1 MNGRLSN
8 NLLEKPRALLT
19 ALHQAAVQGANPFER
34 THNAVQEWIA
44 ASRTTAGNRVH
55 IFALGKAGA
64 TMAAGAVAALSEHNI
79 PVAGGVV
86 VVAAALSSDATAEQ
100 GGALPATLEVRVGD
114 HPVPDI
120 GSLAAADVIARKVT
134 EVVEGDIVLVL
145 ISGGATSLCA
155 APCDELREALGHA
168 VPAHELLM
176 QLVATLHQH
185 GLAIHEMNA
194 IRRRLLRWGAGRL
207 AVALY
212 EQGAAAISVFA
223 VSDVIGDDPSVIGSG
238 PCSADPMSDAEFL
251 AMLDAHNLRGQ
262 IPRQL
267 AEALGLQGHPDDA
280 IQPPAASHS
289 AFAAVNFTIVARNRD
304 ACLALAEIARE
315 LGINDVTVV
324 DEPMTGEAETLGHI
338 IASIA
343 MRAARES
350 DGARL
355 IVWGGE
361 PTVSFDMDNRTRASL
376 ESDGPLSDT
385 LGISRHGLPPRLF
398 MSPVDKHHKQGPLGG
413 RMQALALAASLALQ
427 QSASLA
433 EYDETKRH
441 PYRVYLLAAG
451 TDGRDGPTDACG
463 AIVDVYT
470 PVRAREKGRDAIRDL
485 HRLRSY
491 YALKAAR
498 ALLVTG
504 PTGTNVMDVVAAY
517 IVPRPPEASVIW
529 YGGAPPIE

>member
-1 MNGRLSN
+1 MPN
-8 NLLEKPRALLT
+8 NLLEQPRALLT

-34 THNAVQEWIA
+34 TYHAVQQWIA
-44 ASRTTAGNRVH
+44 TSGTNATNRVH

-64 TMAAGAVAALSEHNI
+64 TMAAGATAALHESSI
-79 PVAGGVV
+79 TAVGGVV
-86 VVAAALSSDATAEQ
+86 VVAAAPAPQATAES
-100 GGALPATLEVRVGD
+100 GGNLPDAIEVRVGD

-120 GSLAAADVIARKVT
+120 GSLAAADVIARKVKD
-134 EVVEGDIVLVL
+134 VADGDIALVL

-168 VPAHELLM
+168 VPAHELLT
-176 QLVATLHQH
+176 QLVATLHRS

-212 EQGAAAISVFA
+212 EQGAAAIPVFA

-238 PCSADPMSDAEFL
+238 PCSPDPMSDAEFL
-251 AMLDAHNLRGQ
+251 AMLDAYNLRAE
-262 IPRQL
+262 IPREL

-280 IQPPAASHS
+280 VRPPAVSHP
-289 AFAAVNFTIVARNRD
+289 AFASVTFTIVARNRD
-304 ACLALAEIARE
+304 ACQALAAKARS
-315 LGINDVTVV
+315 LGITDITVV
-324 DEPMTGEAETLGHI
+324 DEPMTGEAETLGHT

-343 MRAARES
+343 VRAARET

-361 PTVSFDMDNRTRASL
+361 PTVSFDMDNRVRAGL
-376 ESDGPLSDT
+376 DSDGPLPDT

-413 RMQALALAASLALQ
+413 RMQALALAACLALR
-427 QSASLA
+427 QSASVA
-433 EYDETKRH
+433 EYDDQELE
-441 PYRVYLLAAG
+441 PFRVYLLAAG

-463 AIVDVYT
+463 AIVDIYT

-491 YALKAAR
+491 YSLKAAR
-498 ALLVTG
+498 ALLLTG

-517 IVPRPPEASVIW
+517 IVPKPPEPFDIW
-529 YGGAPPIE
+529 YGGAPPLE